1 MPNPVAGFFGKLP
14 SAGDFV
20 QRRLPAGFVDV
31 WDQHFENAVAASRGA
46 LGGDWHEAYHASPV
60 WRFLLAPGVCGDSA
74 WLGVMGPGTDRVG
87 RCFPMVIAI
96 PLAADPE
103 SCRQTLLDDGGWCD
117 AAERL
122 HNMAQNDAALGVDAF
137 DEQVAALAGS
147 LDAMLPSRG
156 LGFLRG
162 VDWNAAAHWRL
173 PLPTEPAMGA
183 FLSELWARLGAAPG
197 HWCLWWTTGAGR
209 VPASVLVTNGLPQPA
224 AYAGLLDAG
233 HSAAAWQS
241 LGVFE
246 QSPASHRMAPE
257 PMVAVAAANP
267 EPAPPTAWLP
277 DDLELLADLDVT
289 AVPLAAAASPA
300 AAAAGAVA
308 EVSEQDSY
316 QAVVVLHRQD
326 FALTL
331 VAAQVGHRDPR
342 QQAVATVGTIGR
354 ELVEADLAAGMQTLR
369 TRIMALNPRLRQ
381 AGEDLI
387 DPVTEDCAV
396 IAAHVAA
403 GQVGLLRI
411 GTAAAWHWRHGRL
424 QPIFAE
430 GEASSMAADAGAADD
445 FDDLL
450 FNRASLTAPGLGAIE
465 QPACSEISCAT
476 AAGDRLLLAAAPAL
490 VQLPPEVLVH
500 SLAMP
505 SCDDARLHL
514 ATAAGLGADPAQW
527 PLAIIEIDA

>member
-20 QRRLPAGFVDV
+20 QRRLPPGFVDA

-46 LGGDWHEAYHASPV
+46 LGSDWHEAYHASPV
-60 WRFLLAPGVCGDSA
+60 WRFLLAPGACGDSA

-87 RCFPMVIAI
+87 RCFPMVIAM
-96 PLAADPE
+96 PLVADPE

-122 HNMAQNDAALGVDAF
+122 HNMAQDDAALSVDAF

-147 LDAMLPSRG
+147 LDVMSSGRG
-156 LGFLRG
+156 LDFLRG

-173 PLPTEPAMGA
+173 PLPTEPAMGS
-183 FLSELWARLGAAPG
+183 FLSELWTRLGAAPG
-197 HWCLWWTTGAGR
+197 RWCLWWTTGAGR

-224 AYAGLLDAG
+224 AYAGFLDAG

-246 QSPASHRMAPE
+246 QASRFHRVAPE
-257 PMVAVAAANP
+257 AMAAAAAVTP
-267 EPAPPTAWLP
+267 EPALPPAWLP
-277 DDLELLADLDVT
+277 DDLELLADPGTVT
-289 AVPLAAAASPA
+289 TPVLAAAAPV
-300 AAAAGAVA
+300 AVA
-308 EVSEQDSY
+308 TDVAVEASAQDASH
-316 QAVVVLHRQD
+316 AVVVLHRQD

-331 VAAQVGHRDPR
+331 VAAEVGHRDPR
-342 QQAVATVGTIGR
+342 QQAVAAVGAIGR
-354 ELVEADLAAGMQTLR
+354 ELIEADLAAGMQTLC

-430 GEASSMAADAGAADD
+430 GEAPPVAVDAGAADD
-445 FDDLL
+445 FEDLL

-465 QPACSEISCAT
+465 QPSCGEVSCAIT
-476 AAGDRLLLAAAPAL
+476 AGDRVLLAAAPTL
-490 VQLPPEVLVH
+490 VQLPAEVLVH

-505 SCDDARLHL
+505 SCDDARRHL

>member
-1 MPNPVAGFFGKLP
+1 
-14 SAGDFV
+14 
-20 QRRLPAGFVDV
+20 
-31 WDQHFENAVAASRGA
+31 
-46 LGGDWHEAYHASPV
+46 
-60 WRFLLAPGVCGDSA
+60 
-74 WLGVMGPGTDRVG
+74 
-87 RCFPMVIAI
+87 
-96 PLAADPE
+96 
-103 SCRQTLLDDGGWCD
+103 
-117 AAERL
+117 
-122 HNMAQNDAALGVDAF
+122 
-137 DEQVAALAGS
+137 
-147 LDAMLPSRG
+147 
-156 LGFLRG
+156 
-162 VDWNAAAHWRL
+162 
-173 PLPTEPAMGA
+173 
-183 FLSELWARLGAAPG
+183 
-197 HWCLWWTTGAGR
+197 
-209 VPASVLVTNGLPQPA
+209 
-224 AYAGLLDAG
+224 
-233 HSAAAWQS
+233 
-241 LGVFE
+241 VFE
-246 QSPASHRMAPE
+246 QGPTSHRTAPE
-257 PMVAVAAANP
+257 PMVAVAAASP
-267 EPAPPTAWLP
+267 EPAPPSAWLP

-289 AVPLAAAASPA
+289 AIPDVVAASPA
-300 AAAAGAVA
+300 TVAADVVA
-308 EVSEQDSY
+308 EAPAQDSSH
-316 QAVVVLHRQD
+316 AVVVLRRHD

-331 VAAQVGHRDPR
+331 VAAEVGHLDPR
-342 QQAVATVGTIGR
+342 QQAVAAVGAIGR

-430 GEASSMAADAGAADD
+430 GEAPPVVAETGSADD
-445 FDDLL
+445 FEDLL

-465 QPACSEISCAT
+465 QPSCGEVSCAI
-476 AAGDRLLLAAAPAL
+476 AAGDRLLLAAAPTL